1 MDEREVNSIMKHDTK
16 QIGLRIRTARKKK
29 GMNQTQLAAALGKS
43 LRTIQKYESGE
54 IEVSLAM
61 INELAGVLD
70 TTSTYLTGY
79 DTQEKPLTNM
89 ADVMQFLFQLDQIR
103 ELGFRIDVK
112 RPPEHDRWECSI
124 TFNGKDLSSSENA
137 DMCLF
142 LEEFRENREEYA
154 AYGHSAS
161 SYQDW
166 KDKTLAYYAAVPL
179 SETETEELTEE
190 ERISRRNAFLK
201 EQFRS

>member
-1 MDEREVNSIMKHDTK
+1 
-16 QIGLRIRTARKKK
+16 
-29 GMNQTQLAAALGKS
+29 
-43 LRTIQKYESGE
+43 
-54 IEVSLAM
+54 M

-142 LEEFRENREEYA
+142 LEEFRENREEYFVFMA
-154 AYGHSAS
+154 IPPFS
-161 SYQDW
+161 S
-166 KDKTLAYYAAVPL
+166 
-179 SETETEELTEE
+179 
-190 ERISRRNAFLK
+190 
-201 EQFRS
+201 

>member
-16 QIGLRIRTARKKK
+16 QIGLRIRTARKQK

-103 ELGFRIDVK
+103 KPSSRI
-112 RPPEHDRWECSI
+112 
-124 TFNGKDLSSSENA
+124 
-137 DMCLF
+137 
-142 LEEFRENREEYA
+142 
-154 AYGHSAS
+154 
-161 SYQDW
+161 
-166 KDKTLAYYAAVPL
+166 
-179 SETETEELTEE
+179 
-190 ERISRRNAFLK
+190 
-201 EQFRS
+201 